1 MTFPYFDMINDV
13 LGLVKSEWASQMLP
27 QLTPYIRLSST
38 KVKPIMLC
46 CRGGSDTDRARS
58 VSDPPRQQSMMGFTL
73 VYVFYFH
80 WLFCYVYLLRCSS
93 VSHYNTTLH
102 PVHFPSKTLHVDAWT
117 DVSEKR
123 QIQALLLILQLGTQT
138 FCLFVVGFIT
148 FSVHLLSQRCAHAR
162 FRFVYK
168 KTLGRVWKT
177 SRFGRN
183 DVFRPQRSWMA

>member
-1 MTFPYFDMINDV
+1 MDQIRTVHGPY
-13 LGLVKSEWASQMLP
+13 L
-27 QLTPYIRLSST
+27 
-38 KVKPIMLC
+38 
-46 CRGGSDTDRARS
+46 
-58 VSDPPRQQSMMGFTL
+58 MGFTL

-102 PVHFPSKTLHVDAWT
+102 PVHFPSKTLHVDSWT

-168 KTLGRVWKT
+168 KHLVGFEKHHGLAEMTFFGHRDHGWPKKINIPST
-177 SRFGRN
+177 SWCGS
-183 DVFRPQRSWMA
+183 QLLIL